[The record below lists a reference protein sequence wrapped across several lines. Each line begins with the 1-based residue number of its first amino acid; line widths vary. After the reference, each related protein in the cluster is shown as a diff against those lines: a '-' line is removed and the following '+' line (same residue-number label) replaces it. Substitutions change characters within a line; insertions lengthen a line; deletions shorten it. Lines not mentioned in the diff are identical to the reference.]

1 MAAERDRLPSA
12 IVQAASDRRGGATE
26 VARRA
31 LDGLLEI
38 AGDPG
43 LLALAAEVLLEGQP
57 AMAPIWHLAG
67 AARSDDPAAALAGLR
82 ERLDH
87 DGAAAVEV
95 AASWVRKWLDKRPGP
110 VATVSHS
117 SQVNAV
123 LQHLGQRV
131 VVAEAGRRN
140 AVGPKA
146 LLNAAGT
153 RRLAARLPTLVVSTP
168 LKLVPAGVFARLA
181 APGFEVVPLD
191 LVTAVALG
199 PELLAPAAAG
209 RRAAALEGRPLR
221 GSTRSSSP

>member
-87 DGAAAVEV
+87 A
-95 AASWVRKWLDKRPGP
+95 GP

-140 AVGPKA
+140 AVVALVGSDAIGPKA

>member
-31 LDGLLEI
+31 LDGLL
-38 AGDPG
+38 AM
-43 LLALAAEVLLEGQP
+43 AAEVLLEGQP

-117 SQVNAV
+117 PQVNAV
-123 LQHLGQRV
+123 LQHLRQRV
-131 VVAEAGRRN
+131 VVAEAG
-140 AVGPKA
+140 
-146 LLNAAGT
+146 
-153 RRLAARLPTLVVSTP
+153 
-168 LKLVPAGVFARLA
+168 
-181 APGFEVVPLD
+181 
-191 LVTAVALG
+191 
-199 PELLAPAAAG
+199 
-209 RRAAALEGRPLR
+209 
-221 GSTRSSSP
+221 

>member
-140 AVGPKA
+140 AVVA
-146 LLNAAGT
+146 
-153 RRLAARLPTLVVSTP
+153 LVVSTP